1 MSAKPALARHKDNI
15 SDLKLVA
22 VNPLDHKCFARPDG
36 REHAPARRRKTKF
49 AERTQN
55 LSRKAALHRVGS
67 FSRGS
72 LWLPHD
78 FVFKWQAPCV
88 GSILPHPRA
97 DVTNTCSY
105 RKPGFS

>member
-15 SDLKLVA
+15 SDLKLIP
-22 VNPLDHKCFARPDG
+22 VNPLHHKRFPRPDG
-36 REHAPARRRKTKF
+36 REHAPARRSKTKF

-55 LSRKAALHRVGS
+55 LHRKIALHSVGS
-67 FSRGS
+67 SNRGS
-72 LWLPHD
+72 VGLLHD
-78 FVFKWQAPCV
+78 FVFTWQAPCV
-88 GSILPHPRA
+88 GSILPHPSA